1 MRRVPSSTPVA
12 LAPVWVLLSQSINTY
27 SATCAPLLGTP
38 QFRRRA
44 VYMRCLRCA
53 GAPRRPK
60 SGSVL
65 SLTILSRHVALCDS
79 GRFDGCEHPVPSPST
94 LTFVMA

>member
-1 MRRVPSSTPVA
+1 M
-12 LAPVWVLLSQSINTY
+12 LSQSINTY
-27 SATCAPLLGTP
+27 SATSVPLSGTT

-53 GAPRRPK
+53 GAPRRPG

-65 SLTILSRHVALCDS
+65 SLTILSQHVVLCDS
-79 GRFDGCEHPVPSPST
+79 RKFDGCMYPVPSPST
-94 LTFVMA
+94 LAFVIA